1 MGAAVVLTT
10 DRCPVTGG
18 APTRMSETAFRSV
31 CGKRRDGVWV
41 DPGLGYAPFFSA
53 SKRCG
58 ECKGKRAN
66 WPEELDIIETEE
78 LDMGKKTGVCD
89 ICGERKELKHAARGG
104 GLDVCTSCFGL
115 LTAAGKPELMAK
127 AVRLADAE
135 EALAK
140 ALGGS
145 AEGNAP
151 DPAREQYELWMGKA
165 LHILGGALPPVDEG
179 LDDTRSFADIMEL
192 AERAARKMGVDAT
205 VIADLRTQ
213 LEALK
218 ARVAGEEETLNTLGE
233 LDAELDRARATIA
246 EQEERIEKLADTLG
260 CVGRGEAEM
269 EAEAADIA
277 KAAKAWAA
285 LMDRARDCGFS
296 EIADGDPVVMAGTYI
311 MAINE
316 VMAERDRLNAELK
329 ETRERIVSQNRRI
342 YADPATLTVNDALL
356 DWALKKVESGKLAVR
371 VQVTELEE
379 VAA

>member
-58 ECKGKRAN
+58 ECGGERAN

-78 LDMGKKTGVCD
+78 LNMGKKTGVCD

-115 LTAAGKPELMAK
+115 LTAAGKPELLAK

-135 EALAK
+135 EALAN

-145 AEGNAP
+145 AGGNAP
-151 DPAREQYELWMGKA
+151 DQARIEGELAQMREWSEKA
-165 LHILGGALPPVDEG
+165 MSRLATMLPPVDEG
-179 LDDTRSFADIMEL
+179 LDDTRSHADIVDL
-192 AERAARKMGVDAT
+192 ANKAMSKMASDKADFY
-205 VIADLRTQ
+205 DLRN
-213 LEALK
+213 LLK
-218 ARVAGEEETLNTLGE
+218 PAENETLIG
-233 LDAELDRARATIA
+233 
-246 EQEERIEKLADTLG
+246 
-260 CVGRGEAEM
+260 
-269 EAEAADIA
+269 
-277 KAAKAWAA
+277 AAKRVVKTAAAWSA
-285 LMDRARDCGFS
+285 LMDRARDAGFG
-296 EIADGDPVVMAGTYI
+296 EFAEGDPEIMASTYI

-316 VMAERDRLNAELK
+316 VMAERDRLKAELA
-329 ETRERIVSQNRRI
+329 EARMRRI
-342 YADPATLTVNDALL
+342 CTDPASDPVNDALL
-356 DWALKKVESGKLAVR
+356 EWALKRVASGKLAVR
-371 VQVTELEE
+371 VQVSDVEE
-379 VAA
+379 KMDAAEAAA

>member
-1 MGAAVVLTT
+1 
-10 DRCPVTGG
+10 
-18 APTRMSETAFRSV
+18 MSETAFRSV

-66 WPEELDIIETEE
+66 WPEEVDIIKPEE
-78 LDMGKKTGVCD
+78 LNMGKKTGVCD

-104 GLDVCTSCFGL
+104 GLDVCTSCWGL
-115 LTAAGKPELMAK
+115 LTAAGKPELLAK

-145 AEGNAP
+145 AGGNAP
-151 DPAREQYELWMGKA
+151 DQAREQYELWMGKA
-165 LHILGGALPPVDEG
+165 LHILGGALPQEDEG

-260 CVGRGEAEM
+260 CVGRGDAEM

-285 LMDRARDCGFS
+285 LMDRARDAGFGELAEGAP
-296 EIADGDPVVMAGTYI
+296 EIMAATYI

-316 VMAERDRLNAELK
+316 VMAERDRLKAELAEREDAAPAA
-329 ETRERIVSQNRRI
+329 ETMTTEETAQDV
-342 YADPATLTVNDALL
+342 ALL
-356 DWALKKVESGKLAVR
+356 RWARAQLEAGRIGFHIEVR
-371 VQVTELEE
+371 EM
-379 VAA
+379 AA

>member
-78 LDMGKKTGVCD
+78 LNMGKKTGVCD

-104 GLDVCTSCFGL
+104 GLDVCTSCWGL
-115 LTAAGKPELMAK
+115 LTAAGKPELLAK

-145 AEGNAP
+145 AGGNAP
-151 DPAREQYELWMGKA
+151 DPARIEGELAQMREYA
-165 LHILGGALPPVDEG
+165 DEAMRTLAAVLPHEDEG
-179 LDDTRSFADIMEL
+179 LDDTRSYADIVDL
-192 AERAARKMGVDAT
+192 AERAK
-205 VIADLRTQ
+205 
-213 LEALK
+213 
-218 ARVAGEEETLNTLGE
+218 LNLISQN
-233 LDAELDRARATIA
+233 AELYTLRDILKPAENETSIRAA
-246 EQEERIEKLADTLG
+246 ERM
-260 CVGRGEAEM
+260 V
-269 EAEAADIA
+269 
-277 KAAKAWAA
+277 KAARAWAA
-285 LMDRARDCGFS
+285 LMDRARDAGFG
-296 EIADGDPVVMAGTYI
+296 EIADGDPEIMAATYI
-311 MAINE
+311 MALNE
-316 VMAERDRLNAELK
+316 VMAERDRLKAELAEREDAAPAA
-329 ETRERIVSQNRRI
+329 ETMTTEETAQDV
-342 YADPATLTVNDALL
+342 ALL
-356 DWALKKVESGKLAVR
+356 RWAR
-371 VQVTELEE
+371 VQLEAGRIGFHIE
-379 VAA
+379 VREAAA